1 MLNLKISSGN
11 LLSRHS
17 FNAIQTFQILIG
29 NSVSE
34 QLRFEHGVGVGV
46 RVRVGVGV
54 GVAVVVGVEPA
65 VWVGVVINAFQAF
78 LILNWKSLF
87 RAGRGRVWYGVGVGV
102 G

>member
-1 MLNLKISSGN
+1 MLHLKISSGN

-17 FNAIQTFQILIG
+17 LNAIQTFQILIG

-34 QLRFEHGVGVGV
+34 QLRFEHGV
-46 RVRVGVGV
+46 RVGVGV

-65 VWVGVVINAFQAF
+65 VWVWVVINTCQTF
-78 LILNWKSLF
+78 LILTWKSLF